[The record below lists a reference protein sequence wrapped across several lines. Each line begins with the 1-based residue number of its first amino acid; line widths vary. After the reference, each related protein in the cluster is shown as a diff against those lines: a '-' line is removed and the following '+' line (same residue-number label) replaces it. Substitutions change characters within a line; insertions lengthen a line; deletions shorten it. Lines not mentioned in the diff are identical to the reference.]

1 MPPKPPATPEPLLFP
16 RGVRFPRPDEF
27 PPGADADMDRVRQAQ
42 LTTGYRL
49 HPNAA
54 GAFSA
59 YIDANAHAINLYPL
73 FHDLV
78 FRLLPRSAALI
89 IGRKDEAPHLG
100 PYTIRAAALRLLE
113 PHIQALQHDGLLA
126 FGMIAQHDGRVEQV
140 FVQPSKHLQ
149 VWTNQPDAARE
160 VLAHHRIPEVA
171 ELQFLE
177 QFPLVSEPLLTD
189 DGRASWPLVLEQVR
203 AGFGQLPK
211 PDR

>member
-1 MPPKPPATPEPLLFP
+1 MPPRPPATPEPLLFP

-27 PPGADADMDRVRQAQ
+27 PQGADADIARVRQAQ
-42 LTTGYRL
+42 VTTGYRL
-49 HPNAA
+49 YPNAA

-89 IGRKDEAPHLG
+89 IGRKGEEPHLG

-113 PHIQALQHDGLLA
+113 PHTQALQHDGLLA
-126 FGMIAQHDGRVEQV
+126 FGMIAQHDGRIEQV
-140 FVQPSKHLQ
+140 FVQPSKHVQ

-189 DGRASWPLVLEQVR
+189 DGRPATPLVLDQVR